1 MAWRWDSRKDDANQS
16 KHGVPF
22 RLARLVFD
30 DPLHLSRPD
39 PHPDEERWRTL
50 GQVGKICLFVVHTLD
65 EREELGGRIIG
76 ARRATASERRWYE
89 EGD

>member
-1 MAWRWDSRKDDANQS
+1 MTWRWDPREDKANQS

-22 RLARLVFD
+22 WVAMLVFD

-39 PHPDEERWRTL
+39 PCPDEEQWRTL
-50 GQVGKICLFVVHTLD
+50 GCVGAACLFVVHTMD
-65 EREELGGRIIG
+65 ESDALGGRIIG
-76 ARRATASERRWYE
+76 ARRATVGERRWYE